1 MGNKNDVVRSYE
13 KVNDRWEIAA
23 GLSNEDKFEQIS
35 FVNGISTIKGGKHID
50 HVVNNITKKL
60 CDFISKKKKIIV
72 KPTYVKEHLFVFVK
86 CTIDNPCFDSQTKEA
101 LTSAASKFGS
111 KCDISDK
118 FITNL
123 AKTGIIEKVISLTE
137 FKDANN
143 LKKTDG
149 KKKHILRGIPKLDDA
164 NWAGSSKSKLCTL
177 ILTEGDSAKA
187 LAMAGIEIR
196 GRD

>member
-1 MGNKNDVVRSYE
+1 M
-13 KVNDRWEIAA
+13 
-23 GLSNEDKFEQIS
+23 
-35 FVNGISTIKGGKHID
+35 
-50 HVVNNITKKL
+50 
-60 CDFISKKKKIIV
+60 

-143 LKKTDG
+143 LKKYCFLFTDLLLNMLFSFNLD
-149 KKKHILRGIPKLDDA
+149 IFKL
-164 NWAGSSKSKLCTL
+164 
-177 ILTEGDSAKA
+177 I
-187 LAMAGIEIR
+187 
-196 GRD
+196 